1 MSVKTANIY
10 ARIEP
15 EVKEQ
20 AEAIL
25 NVLGIPASCAIN
37 MFYKQIILHKGLPFE
52 VAIPNNK
59 VPVSM
64 RSLTGEQVDEELEK
78 GLEDIRAGKTIS
90 AEESI
95 KKSTGIITYE
105 IPCPLSRVAKG

>member
-15 EVKEQ
+15 DVKEQ

-25 NVLGIPASCAIN
+25 DVLGIPASGAIN

-52 VAIPNNK
+52 VTIPNTK

-64 RSLTGEQVDEELEK
+64 RTLTSEQVDEELEK
-78 GLEDIRAGKTIS
+78 GLEDIRTGKTIS

-95 KKSTGIITYE
+95 KKMRRDYH
-105 IPCPLSRVAKG
+105 L

>member
-1 MSVKTANIY
+1 MSAKTANLY

-15 EVKEQ
+15 DVKEQ

-25 NVLGIPASCAIN
+25 DVLGIPASGAIN

-52 VAIPNNK
+52 VIIPNNK

-64 RSLTGEQVDEELEK
+64 RSLTREQVDEELEK
-78 GLEDIRAGKTIS
+78 GLEDIRAGKTIP

-95 KKSTGIITYE
+95 KKMRRDYH
-105 IPCPLSRVAKG
+105 L